1 MGEDMAI
8 PLRGN
13 DPTTDPMTP
22 ELSGESSE
30 NEVRSSADVPT
41 YDTYPA
47 EPPRD
52 IDWEGRKDQWRT
64 YETRNPRLNETAEKI
79 GSTVGEMVNRAQEA
93 RRKFG
98 SRRDDIR
105 QSSAGKVEE
114 FKQRAQEQW
123 SNATEA
129 AQHRLDDW
137 KQTAQESAD
146 EARRAIVQKT
156 REARI
161 RTRAY
166 VNENPHHVLLGI
178 AGAAFAVGL
187 TARIMRSRHD

>member
-1 MGEDMAI
+1 MAI

-22 ELSGESSE
+22 ELSAET
-30 NEVRSSADVPT
+30 EVRSSADVPT

-52 IDWEGRKDQWRT
+52 INWEGRKDEWRS

-79 GSTVGEMVNRAQEA
+79 GSAVGEMVNRAQEE
-93 RRKFG
+93 RRKLD

-105 QSSAGKVEE
+105 QSSASKVEE

-123 SNATEA
+123 SNATDA
-129 AQHRLDDW
+129 AQRRLEDW

-146 EARRAIVQKT
+146 EARRAIVQRT
-156 REARI
+156 REARVK
-161 RTRAY
+161 A
-166 VNENPHHVLLGI
+166 
-178 AGAAFAVGL
+178 
-187 TARIMRSRHD
+187 

>member
-1 MGEDMAI
+1 MAI

-22 ELSGESSE
+22 ELSVET
-30 NEVRSSADVPT
+30 EVRSSADVPT
-41 YDTYPA
+41 YDTYPGEA
-47 EPPRD
+47 PGNV
-52 IDWEGRKDQWRT
+52 DWEGRKDQWRT
-64 YETRNPRLNETAEKI
+64 YEKRNPRLNETAEKI

-98 SRRDDIR
+98 NTRDEFR
-105 QSSAGKVEE
+105 QSSTTKVEE

-123 SNATEA
+123 SNATDA
-129 AQHRLDDW
+129 AQQRLEEW

-156 REARI
+156 REARVKA
-161 RTRAY
+161 RAY
-166 VNENPHHVLLGI
+166 VEENPHHVLLGI
-178 AGAAFAVGL
+178 AGAAFAIGL
-187 TARIMRSRHD
+187 TARILRSRHD